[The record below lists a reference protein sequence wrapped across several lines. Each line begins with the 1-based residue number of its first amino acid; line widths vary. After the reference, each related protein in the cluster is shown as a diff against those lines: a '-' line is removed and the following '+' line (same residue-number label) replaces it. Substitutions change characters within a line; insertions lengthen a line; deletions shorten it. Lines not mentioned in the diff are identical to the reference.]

1 MITRAQCQSMRKI
14 LDDVNPAMTEDLDGL
29 FYDALEIGAFRLAH
43 YVECCRRG
51 LRYNPA
57 MAKIWLERDEMNS

>member
-1 MITRAQCQSMRKI
+1 MITRAQCQSLREI
-14 LDDVNPAMTEDLDGL
+14 LDDVNPAMAEDLDGL
-29 FYDALEIGAFRLAH
+29 YYDALRVKAFRLAN
-43 YVECCRRG
+43 YVENCRRG